1 MEGTGKNVGKERED
15 KLADTMRGLPD
26 VVAEDV
32 EIGKR
37 SRSGDS
43 LGGAVAVANLFRNF
57 PRPCVSPSND
67 SDQNSRLSPACLR
80 LMNKTM
86 MPYNLVEGS
95 AGSQLY
101 PLRYRKD
108 PYLPAIN
115 IRNLEIE
122 VSKGSA
128 PGETRRARSDAPEA
142 DCCSVGHEE
151 AERFDVF
158 GNGRTKLLQGGQIK
172 AIQAALDGHLFRH
185 SRWSGPGDTSVT
197 RIVMHAIERACKLPG
212 ARQGSV
218 QCPISFLPPYT
229 KDQTGEG
236 MLCGRE
242 VSSWAE

>member
-15 KLADTMRGLPD
+15 KPAGTMRGLPD

-37 SRSGDS
+37 T
-43 LGGAVAVANLFRNF
+43 VANFD
-57 PRPCVSPSND
+57 D
-67 SDQNSRLSPACLR
+67 SDQNSRPSAACLR

-128 PGETRRARSDAPEA
+128 PGETRRARSDAPETG
-142 DCCSVGHEE
+142 VGHEE

-218 QCPISFLPPYT
+218 RCPISFLPPHT

-242 VSSWAE
+242 VSSWPE